1 MCSEKYFEECNV
13 SSNFMQWDGMC
24 VYLQKGLSVE
34 ATLQRVDAKSLQ
46 HLQVN
51 GTAGPS
57 KRELRREEK
66 KTVAPPNPPL
76 HPCVHRNQIRKLG
89 WLVCA
94 A

>member
-1 MCSEKYFEECNV
+1 
-13 SSNFMQWDGMC
+13 MC

-66 KTVAPPNPPL
+66 RL
-76 HPCVHRNQIRKLG
+76 LLL
-89 WLVCA
+89 LVLLLTPVFTETRSES
-94 A
+94 